1 VSYPI
6 PHAWCWNIYPPVIKR
21 GNWKSTSNGG
31 ASIEKSLINSLYFPA
46 RHVWFPEGT
55 RVFPQE
61 PTESPKWL
69 GGEERSKL
77 GALQN
82 GGFQIQKEASVY
94 IYIYWASIWKKCLDI
109 FWNIQVYIVSIM
121 AGFRSPKNKHFG
133 IWIFSIGTTWTK
145 DIQRLVTLGSEHIFW
160 FWGFMMWF
168 LRILI
173 HSGLHY

>member
-1 VSYPI
+1 MSYPI

-21 GNWKSTSNGG
+21 GNWKSTRNGG
-31 ASIEKSLINSLYFPA
+31 GSIEKSLINSWYFPA

-82 GGFQIQKEASVY
+82 GGFQIQKEPSVY
-94 IYIYWASIWKKCLDI
+94 WATIWKNAWIFLDI
-109 FWNIQVYIVSIM
+109 VSNM

-145 DIQRLVTLGSEHIFW
+145 DIQRLVTLGSEHIHCF
-160 FWGFMMWF
+160 GLM
-168 LRILI
+168 ILI
-173 HSGLHY
+173 HSGFSSLQWMMDGSKSTQMDA